1 MFFFEVIG
9 GDSFIVETGNVYAV
23 SHSVAIS
30 GAKSFS
36 RSHHAV
42 IRVYGEAGNVI
53 GSTLTPAIAKSGER
67 RQLINLAHAVN
78 HAFSS
83 MRHRLVSFRQKFGEN
98 RKISNWI

>member
-1 MFFFEVIG
+1 MCTLYRIALLSAAQSLSAG
-9 GDSFIVETGNVYAV
+9 HI
-23 SHSVAIS
+23 I
-30 GAKSFS
+30 
-36 RSHHAV
+36 AV